1 MRPELRAALVGCVAV
16 AMGILATPGLD
27 FIPSNA
33 LKSQRDRDRVEERV
47 GAAGMR
53 VAEGVYGFNRRI
65 RMPLVR
71 LLEPIQKPFR
81 IAQTWNLYRDG
92 PRRVRRMEI
101 QVDGVPVYRTG
112 DPVLQWL
119 GPQLGSR
126 KIRPVLETTTRSRR
140 SRNWKGISRYIVEK
154 AREDYPQAEEV
165 ALLFLVGDFPGT
177 RMEESHRI
185 VAQEPLWLVR
195 MP

>member
-1 MRPELRAALVGCVAV
+1 MSPALRAGAVGLVVA

-27 FIPSNA
+27 FIPAKA
-33 LKSQRDRDRVEERV
+33 LGSERARDLVEERG
-47 GAAGMR
+47 GATGLR
-53 VAEGVYGFNRRI
+53 VAHWVNGFNQRA
-65 RMPLVR
+65 RMPLVH

-101 QVDGVPVYRTG
+101 QVDGDPVYRTG
-112 DPVLQWL
+112 DPALQWL
-119 GPQLGSR
+119 GPQLASR
-126 KIRPVLETTTRSRR
+126 KIRPVLETTTRARR
-140 SRNWKGISRYIVEK
+140 SRNWKGISRFIVER
-154 AREDYPQAEEV
+154 ARQDHPQAKKVE
-165 ALLFLVGDFPGT
+165 LLFLVGDFPGV

>member
-1 MRPELRAALVGCVAV
+1 MNPALRAGAVGLVAV

-33 LKSQRDRDRVEERV
+33 LASERARDLVVERG
-47 GAAGMR
+47 GAAGLQM
-53 VAEGVYGFNRRI
+53 AQWIEGFNRRA
-65 RMPLVR
+65 RMPLVH

-92 PRRVRRMEI
+92 PGRVRRMEI
-101 QVDGVPVYRTG
+101 QVDGVPVFRTG
-112 DPVLQWL
+112 DAALQWL
-119 GPQLGSR
+119 GPQLASR

-140 SRNWKGISRYIVEK
+140 SRNWKGISRFVVER
-154 AREDYPQAEEV
+154 ARADHPQAKKVE
-165 ALLFLVGDFPGT
+165 LLFLVGDFPGV

-185 VAQEPLWLVR
+185 VAQAPLWLVR

>member
-1 MRPELRAALVGCVAV
+1 MSPALRAGAVGLVMA

-33 LKSQRDRDRVEERV
+33 LGSERARALVEERG
-47 GAAGMR
+47 GATGLQ
-53 VAEGVYGFNRRI
+53 VARWVDGFNRRA
-65 RMPLVR
+65 RMPLVH

-92 PRRVRRMEI
+92 PSRVRRMEI
-101 QVDGVPVYRTG
+101 QVDGDPVYRTG
-112 DPVLQWL
+112 DPALQWL
-119 GPQLGSR
+119 GPQLASR
-126 KIRPVLETTTRSRR
+126 KMRPVLETTTRSRR
-140 SRNWKGISRYIVEK
+140 SRNWKGLSRFVVEQ
-154 AREDYPQAEEV
+154 ARQAHPQAEKVEM
-165 ALLFLVGDFPGT
+165 LFLVGDFPGV

-185 VAQEPLWLVR
+185 VAQAPLWLVR

>member
-1 MRPELRAALVGCVAV
+1 MKPNLRAGAVGLVAA

-27 FIPSNA
+27 FIPANA
-33 LKSQRDRDRVEERV
+33 LGSERARALVEERG
-47 GAAGMR
+47 GATGLQ
-53 VAEGVYGFNRRI
+53 VARWIDGFNRRA
-65 RMPLVR
+65 RLPLVH

-101 QVDGVPVYRTG
+101 QVDGDPVYRTG
-112 DPVLQWL
+112 DPVLRWL
-119 GPQLGSR
+119 GPQLASR

-140 SRNWKGISRYIVEK
+140 SRNWKGLSRFIVER
-154 AREDYPQAEEV
+154 ARQDNPQAERV
-165 ALLFLVGDFPGT
+165 DLLFLVGEFPGV

-185 VAQEPLWLVR
+185 VAQAPLWLVR